1 MVDRGADIFAFLTA
15 CRDQATDVL
24 VRAVQDRRVRDDDGV
39 RTQLGPAIRARPA
52 QASAPLTVPA
62 RPGHPERETT
72 VAVSWTTLTL
82 LPPARLVGHRAR

>member
-1 MVDRGADIFAFLTA
+1 VVDRGADIFAFLTA

-24 VRAVQDRRVRDDDGV
+24 VRAVQDRRVRDDDDGV

-52 QASAPLTVPA
+52 QATAPLTA